1 MIKELE
7 LFSPLLQKVRLGN
20 PCDGGYVV
28 ALQAICKSE
37 ALFSYGVGTDIS
49 MELDYTEATNKKVFL
64 FDHTINPI
72 QIPDHAKDKMEFFQE
87 GLSSSKQEKTDNF
100 FSHYFK
106 HFECSWNSITESF
119 SDKVL
124 FKCDI
129 EGAEYDFL
137 LNTDLKKMSEI
148 TTGLLFEFHNLRD
161 TITRDKFF
169 KCLHEINK
177 YFYLCHVHGNNYG
190 CNFDYFEERYCSQ
203 LNKNYIE
210 KFSLPSDIELSFVN
224 KSIVKGAL
232 KDYKKY
238 PCEFLDKQ
246 NNIWNLDSDLTFL
259 NNI

>member
-20 PCDGGYVV
+20 PCDGGYVS

-37 ALFSYGVGTDIS
+37 SLFSYGVGTDIS
-49 MELDYTEATNKKVFL
+49 MELDYIEATNKKAFL
-64 FDHTINPI
+64 FDHTIDTI
-72 QIPDHAKDKMEFFQE
+72 QIPEHAKDKMEFFKE
-87 GLSSSKQEKTDNF
+87 GLSSSKQEKTDSF
-100 FSHYFK
+100 LSHYEK
-106 HFECSWNSITESF
+106 HFESEWDSRTQSF

-129 EGAEYDFL
+129 EGAEYEFL
-137 LNTDLKKMSEI
+137 LNTDLKKMSDI
-148 TTGLLFEFHNLRD
+148 TTGLLFEFHSLTDPN
-161 TITRDKFF
+161 IRDKFF

-177 YFYLCHVHGNNYG
+177 YFYLCHIHGNNYG
-190 CNFDYFEERYCSQ
+190 RNFDYFEERHCSQ
-203 LNKNYIE
+203 LDKNYIE

-238 PCEFLDKQ
+238 PCQFLDKQ
-246 NNIWNLDSDLTFL
+246 NNIWNPDSDLTFL
-259 NNI
+259 HNI